1 MEAGY
6 LWATAIDDHLNR
18 WLNYMPPN
26 SDNLQWH
33 NAVLRLCLDLTFTT
47 GVVNCVRGLTVAGQP
62 VAREPWIA
70 GHFDGGPPVGGV
82 TVNGQCQFTVT
93 RSSLGVFVIAFAAAH
108 PRGDT
113 YTVLATIAAGGHV
126 TWSKT
131 ATSLTINTFNRSGLP
146 ADPAELNFTTVP

>member
-1 MEAGY
+1 
-6 LWATAIDDHLNR
+6 
-18 WLNYMPPN
+18 MPPN

-33 NAVLRLCLDLTFTT
+33 NAVLGLCLDLTFAT

-70 GHFDGGPPVGGV
+70 GHFDGGPPVAGV

-93 RSSLGVFVIAFAAAH
+93 RDALGVFVVAFAAAH
-108 PRGDT
+108 PRGDS

-126 TWSKT
+126 LWDKT
-131 ATSLTINTFNRSGLP
+131 ATSLTFSTFNRSGL
-146 ADPAELNFTTVP
+146 AMDPAELNFTTVP